1 MKRELKQKI
10 EKANEQIKRLKE
22 WYKER
27 QYCFELMD
35 LKLHD
40 CSYYAYGK
48 MEEDFPLCTEN
59 NTTDY
64 FYNFCNQSYYLFKVE
79 LAHEGIN
86 FCKMVHYLGRTSSFW
101 LHDRNT
107 FQMTGRGYEIN
118 WHDTMCNIGNE
129 ADYACIGYLSY
140 DDYGMVIGIDEEYP
154 EESNIE
160 LNWLIEDMY
169 TYITNEFEGVVYVG
183 EKIKDFKDN
192 QVEYFKEYLKN
203 EEEYLR
209 LQKEEQE
216 LEEETCNELINGFE
230 VSEELRKRLQVLSS
244 STLRMMKE
252 ELNI

>member
-40 CSYYAYGK
+40 CSFYAYDK
-48 MEEDFPLCTEN
+48 IEEEFLLCGEN
-59 NTTDY
+59 SADY
-64 FYNFCNQSYYLFKVE
+64 FYDFCQQSYDVFINE
-79 LAHEGIN
+79 LTQEGIN
-86 FCKMVHYLGRTSSFW
+86 FNKMVHHLGRTSSFW

-107 FQMTGRGYEIN
+107 FQMTGRGYEID
-118 WHDTMCNIGNE
+118 WHDTMCDIGNE

-154 EESNIE
+154 EESDIE

-169 TYITNEFEGVVYVG
+169 TYITNEFEDVVYVG

-192 QVEYFKEYLKN
+192 QVEYFMEYLKN

-216 LEEETCNELINGFE
+216 LEEKSCKELIDSFG
-230 VSEELRKRLQVLSS
+230 VSEKLRQRLQVLSS
-244 STLRMMKE
+244 STLKMLKE

>member
-10 EKANEQIKRLKE
+10 EKANEQIKRLKK

-40 CSYYAYGK
+40 CSFYAYDK
-48 MEEDFPLCTEN
+48 MEEDFPLCAEN
-59 NTTDY
+59 DATDL
-64 FYNFCNQSYYLFKVE
+64 FYNFCDQSYHLFTDE
-79 LAHEGIN
+79 LTHEGIDFN
-86 FCKMVHYLGRTSSFW
+86 KMVHHLGRTSSFW

-107 FQMTGRGYEIN
+107 FQMTGRGYEID

-169 TYITNEFEGVVYVG
+169 TYITNEFEDVVYVG

-192 QVEYFKEYLKN
+192 QVEYFKECLEN

-209 LQKEEQE
+209 LQKEEDE
-216 LEEETCNELINGFE
+216 LEEKSCKELIDSFG
-230 VSEELRKRLQVLSS
+230 VSEKLRRRLQVLSS

>member
-10 EKANEQIKRLKE
+10 EKANEQIKRLKK

-27 QYCFELMD
+27 QYCFELMN

-40 CSYYAYGK
+40 CLCYSYSK
-48 MEEDFPLCTEN
+48 LEEEFPLCTEN
-59 NTTDY
+59 DTMNY
-64 FYNFCNQSYYLFKVE
+64 FNDFCEQSYDVFINE
-79 LAHEGIN
+79 LTQEGIN
-86 FCKMVHYLGRTSSFW
+86 FNKMVHYLGRTSSFW

-107 FQMTGRGYEIN
+107 FQMTEKGYEID
-118 WHDTMCNIGNE
+118 WHDTMREIGNK

-169 TYITNEFEGVVYVG
+169 VYITNEFEDVVYVG

-192 QVEYFKEYLKN
+192 QVEYFKEYSEYV
-203 EEEYLR
+203 EEVLR
-209 LQKEEQE
+209 RQKEERE
-216 LEEETCNELINGFE
+216 LEEKN
-230 VSEELRKRLQVLSS
+230 
-244 STLRMMKE
+244 M
-252 ELNI
+252 